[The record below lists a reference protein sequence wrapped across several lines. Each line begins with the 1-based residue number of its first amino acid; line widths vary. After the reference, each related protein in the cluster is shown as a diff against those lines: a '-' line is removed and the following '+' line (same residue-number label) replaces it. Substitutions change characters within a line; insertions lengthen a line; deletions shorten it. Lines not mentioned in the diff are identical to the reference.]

1 MHCRNYESSIR
12 YGSES
17 KPAVIQMPQ
26 ITTRSL
32 HKLAELIA
40 NELDDRGFWDEDEA
54 PGRRSSS
61 SRGGRRRQIR
71 YTPKKRKASKSQLKY
86 GRAFKRLCPKYK
98 KKNGQWKKDGFKRC
112 VKAAHRACK

>member
-1 MHCRNYESSIR
+1 MHCRDNEPSVC
-12 YGSES
+12 YGSQS
-17 KPAVIQMPQ
+17 KSTVIQMPRMNS
-26 ITTRSL
+26 RSL

-40 NELDDRGFWDEDEA
+40 NELDDRGFWDDDDDA
-54 PGRRSSS
+54 GRRSSP
-61 SRGGRRRQIR
+61 SRGGSRRQIR
-71 YTPKKRKASKSQLKY
+71 YTPKKRKASKSQLAY